1 MKNLLLP
8 ASIILSFFTMFLVIV
23 STVVV
28 WSGAESTGVFDLY
41 VLSLLQIASASL
53 VAAIVC
59 AQWFLG
65 DKAPKITR
73 ALSAIVLALV
83 LAFVVFFAVSST
95 TISSGDVDGG
105 ANIGLG
111 LLGMAISYVGFANAL
126 AVVIPRLRFTA
137 RQ

>member
-8 ASIILSFFTMFLVIV
+8 TSIILSFFTMFLVIV

-41 VLSLLQIASASL
+41 VLSLLQITSAGL

-83 LAFVVFFAVSST
+83 LAFVVFFAVSS
-95 TISSGDVDGG
+95 GDVDGG

-111 LLGMAISYVGFANAL
+111 LLGMAISYLGFANAL
-126 AVVIPRLRFTA
+126 AVVIPRLRLAA

>member
-1 MKNLLLP
+1 M
-8 ASIILSFFTMFLVIV
+8 IV

-41 VLSLLQIASASL
+41 VLSLLQITSAGL

-73 ALSAIVLALV
+73 ALSTIVLALV
-83 LAFVVFFAVSST
+83 LAFVVFFAV
-95 TISSGDVDGG
+95 SSGDVDGG

-111 LLGMAISYVGFANAL
+111 LLGMAISYLGFANAL
-126 AVVIPRLRFTA
+126 AVVIPRLRLAA

>member
-8 ASIILSFFTMFLVIV
+8 TSIILSFFTMFLVIV

-41 VLSLLQIASASL
+41 VLSLLQITSAGL
-53 VAAIVC
+53 VAAIVF

-83 LAFVVFFAVSST
+83 LAFVVFFAVSS
-95 TISSGDVDGG
+95 GDVDGG

-111 LLGMAISYVGFANAL
+111 LLGMAISYLGFANAL
-126 AVVIPRLRFTA
+126 AVVIPRLRLAA

>member
-1 MKNLLLP
+1 MK
-8 ASIILSFFTMFLVIV
+8 SILSTTNIIFALFTMLLVVI
-23 STVVV
+23 STILVA
-28 WSGAESTGVFDLY
+28 SGAESTGVFDLY

-111 LLGMAISYVGFANAL
+111 LLGMVISYVGFANAL